1 VALSPS
7 KRAQTKG
14 KDIPLTTAS
23 MFTPEGHVSAV
34 VFFFFFFMMVI
45 VPSSPE
51 PKFDYQQSNAG
62 LMIASN
68 V

>member
-34 VFFFFFFMMVI
+34 VFFFFFLWWSLSHHP
-45 VPSSPE
+45 PSLNLTTNSRML
-51 PKFDYQQSNAG
+51 AWW
-62 LMIASN
+62 
-68 V
+68 